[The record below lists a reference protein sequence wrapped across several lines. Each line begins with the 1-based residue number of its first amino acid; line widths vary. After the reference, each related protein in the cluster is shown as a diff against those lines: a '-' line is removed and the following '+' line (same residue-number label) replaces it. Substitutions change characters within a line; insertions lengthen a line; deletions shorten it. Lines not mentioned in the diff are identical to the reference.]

1 MDLLTYL
8 RRSFAYNAWANQ
20 ETLAS
25 LEQMG
30 SPPAKALGRL
40 AHLVGAE
47 YLWLSRLGSAGMV
60 LAVWPELTLAE
71 CQAEFAALGHEWQD
85 YLQKLATT
93 QLSEQIRYTNSKGEP
108 WTNRV
113 EDVLTHVLLHAAYH
127 RGQIA
132 ADVGGTG
139 HTPAYT
145 DFIHCVRQGLID

>member
-1 MDLLTYL
+1 MDLLSYL

-25 LEQMG
+25 LKQVEAL
-30 SPPAKALGRL
+30 PPKALGRL
-40 AHLVGAE
+40 GHLVGAE
-47 YLWLSRLGSAGMV
+47 YLWLSRLDSARKR

-71 CQAEFAALGHEWQD
+71 CQAEFAALGQEWQS
-85 YLQKLATT
+85 YLNKLTAP

-108 WTNRV
+108 WTSRV

-132 ADVGGTG
+132 ADLGGSG

-145 DFIHCVRQGLID
+145 DFIHCVRQGIID